1 MDIERL
7 HYMANQI
14 AANFAVQG
22 EDKAIAS
29 TASHLTAF
37 WDPRMIAQIVSSD
50 RAGLSP
56 VALAAVEA
64 VAQQAESGQA

>member
-22 EDKAIAS
+22 EDSAIAA
-29 TASHLTAF
+29 TAAHITSF
-37 WDPRMIAQIVSSD
+37 WDPRMKSQIINSERS
-50 RAGLSP
+50 GLSP
-56 VALAAVEA
+56 IAAAAVA
-64 VAQQAESGQA
+64 SLG